1 MSAVSWV
8 SVQRKPTEATRAEA
22 SRWRVGQR
30 RSHERPSFNSST
42 GSRRRIETERIGG
55 HGFGWDPTYE
65 RKSERAFALPAIRG
79 SVSPTSWICLGTE
92 STILFI
98 VGVAARPDFRST
110 FFSESRSF
118 SVEMT
123 PEPRPKSLQNLRR
136 FYAGSKEFQADSNS
150 FGFLDRKS
158 TRLNSSHRCI
168 SYAVFCL

>member
-42 GSRRRIETERIGG
+42 GSRRRIETERIEG

-79 SVSPTSWICLGTE
+79 AVWPRRRL
-92 STILFI
+92 
-98 VGVAARPDFRST
+98 AP
-110 FFSESRSF
+110 
-118 SVEMT
+118 T
-123 PEPRPKSLQNLRR
+123 PEPTI
-136 FYAGSKEFQADSNS
+136 F
-150 FGFLDRKS
+150 FLS
-158 TRLNSSHRCI
+158 G
-168 SYAVFCL
+168 

>member
-42 GSRRRIETERIGG
+42 GSRWRIETERIEG
-55 HGFGWDPTYE
+55 HGFGWDPIYE

-79 SVSPTSWICLGTE
+79 SVSPTSWICPSTE

-110 FFSESRSF
+110 FFRESRSIAVNVMATKRQKF
-118 SVEMT
+118 GH
-123 PEPRPKSLQNLRR
+123 NLR
-136 FYAGSKEFQADSNS
+136 
-150 FGFLDRKS
+150 
-158 TRLNSSHRCI
+158 
-168 SYAVFCL
+168 